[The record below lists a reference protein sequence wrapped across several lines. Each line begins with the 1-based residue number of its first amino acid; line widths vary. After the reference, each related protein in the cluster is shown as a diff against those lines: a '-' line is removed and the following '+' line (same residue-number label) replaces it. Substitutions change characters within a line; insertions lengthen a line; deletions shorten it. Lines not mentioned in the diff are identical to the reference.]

1 MYIQI
6 SEKIYITQ
14 MGGYCI
20 KIHKRAN
27 TIRIL
32 YTVQIQLLTLGG
44 IFAILFSDTEA
55 ERGAF
60 FVKTTVKS
68 LSYSAAAAIAPY
80 PHKVPKKPNL
90 FWRGLIRGL
99 SVLGLSG
106 TGFHFETERMELLPK
121 EEPCLILMNHSCFLD
136 LQIASRILYPR
147 PYNIICTCD
156 GFVGL
161 GGLMEWLMRSIGCVP
176 TRKFV
181 TDFSLVQDMQYCFK
195 TLKTSVLMYPEA
207 SYSFDGTC
215 TPLPRKMGVLL
226 KKFDVPVVM
235 IETFGAFSRNP
246 LYNELKVR
254 KSVPVSAKATLLY
267 TRQEIREKTVKELS
281 DGLDMAFSFDH
292 FRWQRETGLE
302 INEDFRA
309 DGLHRI
315 LYKCPHCGAEGKM
328 EGKGTTL
335 TCYACG
341 KQWELTPLGQMRALE
356 GETEYAH
363 IPDWYAWERRE
374 VRQELENGTYRM
386 EADVDIAIMAD
397 FSAIYRVGEG
407 HLIHDL
413 NGFRLTGCDGQLEY
427 DQKPQT
433 CYGLYADYY
442 WYEIADTI
450 CIGDNQ
456 RLYYCFPKGQPIV
469 AKTRLAA
476 EELYKMCKSRKRVSP

>member
-1 MYIQI
+1 M
-6 SEKIYITQ
+6 
-14 MGGYCI
+14 
-20 KIHKRAN
+20 
-27 TIRIL
+27 
-32 YTVQIQLLTLGG
+32 
-44 IFAILFSDTEA
+44 
-55 ERGAF
+55 
-60 FVKTTVKS
+60 KTTVKS

-80 PHKVPKKPNL
+80 PHKQPRKPGL
-90 FWRGLIRGL
+90 FWRSLIRGL
-99 SVLGLSG
+99 SVFGLSG
-106 TGFHFETERMELLPK
+106 TDFHFETERMELLAK
-121 EEPCLILMNHSCFLD
+121 KEPCLILMNHSCFLD

-181 TDFSLVQDMQYCFK
+181 TDFSLVQDMEYCFK

-254 KSVPVSAKATLLY
+254 KAVPVTAKATLLY

-281 DGLDMAFSFDH
+281 DGLDRAFSFDH
-292 FRWQRETGLE
+292 FRWQQEQGLE
-302 INEDFRA
+302 ISEPFRA

-315 LYKCPHCGAEGKM
+315 LYKCPHCGEEGKM
-328 EGKGTTL
+328 EGKGTML
-335 TCYACG
+335 TCHGCG

-356 GETEYAH
+356 GQTEYPH
-363 IPDWYAWERRE
+363 IPDWYAWERQE
-374 VRQELENGTYRM
+374 VRRELENGTYRM

-407 HLIHDL
+407 HLTHDME
-413 NGFRLTGCDGQLEY
+413 GFHLTGCDGQLEY
-427 DQKPQT
+427 SQKSQT

-476 EELYKMCKSRKRVSP
+476 EELYKITKSRKRITP